1 MNSVLLIIWRFRNA
15 ALGEWT
21 LPLIKKRVIK
31 SVGVLVVGLAAGGC
45 TTINID
51 QVRLKETLD
60 WQTGD
65 SMVVLGRH
73 QTPEIQTEASLVS
86 CIGNKLK
93 NGTQDIQIIP
103 ERLFVDE
110 FYPWFEART
119 APLRPK
125 KLQKTLKEPLV
136 REKLRELRVKYIVWV
151 EGSTERTGSS
161 GSMSCSVGPGGGG
174 CFGFGTW
181 EDTSD
186 YETTIWDVSTFEE
199 VGRVSTD
206 AVGTSYMPAFV
217 VPIPLL
223 AQVEG
228 DACNGMG
235 RQLVRFFNS
244 SDGNGLKVIKGG
256 LKRHQGAGL

>member
-1 MNSVLLIIWRFRNA
+1 MSNVFSVLTKLCNAKRSLEAYWLDKQGMSKLLIG
-15 ALGEWT
+15 LSVT
-21 LPLIKKRVIK
+21 VIA
-31 SVGVLVVGLAAGGC
+31 SGC

-51 QVRLKETLD
+51 QVRLKETVE
-60 WQTGD
+60 WQKGD

-73 QTPEIQTEASLVS
+73 QTPEIQTEASLVA
-86 CIGNKLK
+86 CIGSKLK
-93 NGTQDIQIIP
+93 RGTKDIQIIP
-103 ERLFVDE
+103 EAMFVDE

-125 KLQKTLKEPLV
+125 KLQKTLQEPIV
-136 REKLRELRVKYIVWV
+136 KAKLDQLKVKYIVWV
-151 EGSTERTGSS
+151 EGSTERTGSA
-161 GSMSCSVGPGGGG
+161 GSMSCSIGPGGGG

-186 YETTIWDVSTFEE
+186 YETTVWDVDTFEE
-199 VGRVSTD
+199 VGRVSTE

-235 RQLVRFFNS
+235 SQLVRFFNS
-244 SDGNGLKVIKGG
+244 SDGNGLKVVK
-256 LKRHQGAGL
+256 